1 MNSHD
6 SVFGAFAV
14 VTVSTFPLPSQRYQ
28 QIFLTCYPPP
38 QYRLYT
44 YLSNFFLLHESIK
57 KGDIRTFLTVN
68 YVPTSDL
75 SCTVTL
81 QIFSC
86 LRDQNTA
93 LSTLQYAVRN
103 TFNFVTEEEE
113 WTIQGDSINESSS
126 SSNVHIVICKNTRTI
141 CVHLMTIVH
150 VRNWLQDQLALRS
163 SEQKNKREN
172 ENILKFLFSL
182 KIYRSS
188 SCKVTKSS

>member
-1 MNSHD
+1 MDELAWLCLWCICSSNCFHD
-6 SVFGAFAV
+6 
-14 VTVSTFPLPSQRYQ
+14 PLPFPEASAN
-28 QIFLTCYPPP
+28 IPHLPTSS
-38 QYRLYT
+38 LYT

-93 LSTLQYAVRN
+93 LSTLQYTVRN

-113 WTIQGDSINESSS
+113 WTIQGDSINESLS

-163 SEQKNKREN
+163 SERKNKREN